1 MDKEMT
7 ASEETP
13 AAEIACARSSI
24 LYFLLFDGFVRGMFE
39 DVIFLSPT
47 LLLGGGGGSAH
58 ERQRVLFVLFQRVI
72 SHAVAPFAQYCTC
85 GKNLV

>member
-7 ASEETP
+7 SSEETP

-39 DVIFLSPT
+39 DVGFLSPT
-47 LLLGGGGGSAH
+47 LLLGGGGISA
-58 ERQRVLFVLFQRVI
+58 
-72 SHAVAPFAQYCTC
+72 
-85 GKNLV
+85 

>member
-1 MDKEMT
+1 MEEFSSGVTVIFTEGFPMDKEMT

-39 DVIFLSPT
+39 DVRFLSPT
-47 LLLGGGGGSAH
+47 LLLGGGGISA
-58 ERQRVLFVLFQRVI
+58 
-72 SHAVAPFAQYCTC
+72 
-85 GKNLV
+85 